1 MLDIRPDIRQL
12 PDAGLPDIR
21 QLPDAGL
28 PDFLPKKIETFRR
41 SSSSFL
47 YMILG
52 ILFTCFIVCGSK
64 CHFKAWKIVWFFIQN
79 PAGLP
84 DIRQLPDAGCR
95 MFFIKYAGCRISGDR
110 RPDNQ
115 HAGYPAKWKIRPD
128 NPALPDIRPNP
139 KNYTWYEY
147 IPLSLYI
154 YVYIYNII

>member
-1 MLDIRPDIRQL
+1 MWREGGQDVQKSALIIRVGPDLFFFAGCRMPDVFHKICRMPDIRPDIRQL

-64 CHFKAWKIVWFFIQN
+64 CHFKA
-79 PAGLP
+79 
-84 DIRQLPDAGCR
+84 
-95 MFFIKYAGCRISGDR
+95 
-110 RPDNQ
+110 
-115 HAGYPAKWKIRPD
+115 
-128 NPALPDIRPNP
+128 
-139 KNYTWYEY
+139 
-147 IPLSLYI
+147 
-154 YVYIYNII
+154 

>member
-1 MLDIRPDIRQL
+1 MLSDIEIRVGPDLFFFAGCRMPDVFHKICRMPDIRPDIRQL

-84 DIRQLPDAGCR
+84 DIRQLPDSGCR

-110 RPDNQ
+110 RPDN
-115 HAGYPAKWKIRPD
+115 PACRISGKMK
-128 NPALPDIRPNP
+128 NPAG
-139 KNYTWYEY
+139 
-147 IPLSLYI
+147 
-154 YVYIYNII
+154 